1 MAAAMA
7 STASLR
13 RDRDTSAEDRTRC
26 AWAVERCAVEE
37 PALVTLGPDHRAA
50 CWVAE
55 ERNGHA

>member
-1 MAAAMA
+1 MGC
-7 STASLR
+7 R
-13 RDRDTSAEDRTRC
+13 FRPRC

-37 PALVTLGPDHRAA
+37 PPLVTLGPDHRAA